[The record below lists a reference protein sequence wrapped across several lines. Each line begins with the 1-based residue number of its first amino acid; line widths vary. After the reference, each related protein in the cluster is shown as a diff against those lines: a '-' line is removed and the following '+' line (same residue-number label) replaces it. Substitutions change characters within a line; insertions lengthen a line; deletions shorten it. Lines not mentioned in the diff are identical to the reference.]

1 MGLSPVAVPA
11 QREQPGLALLWVLA
25 AGAVAASVGVVV
37 LARGSREINDGWLAA
52 GFSALLIDWVALMFV
67 IAGLVAWRRRPDIR
81 MGPLMVSV
89 GFCFYVWTLQLATA
103 ALPFTIGVLV
113 DYLVVALFLHIYL
126 SYPTGR
132 LREQPERG
140 LVLTGYGTCLG
151 LQIVKVLLGG
161 EPSTLLTLVEQP
173 VIAASILTLQIW
185 SIVALCLA
193 AMVVL
198 VMRRLERGVQLRPA
212 IVLSD
217 LFSVSLLLMALF
229 FTASMLHWPAFWLI
243 QLATFV
249 VVGLAPVAFLAGLL
263 DARLARGRV
272 GALVVALRAS
282 PFADL
287 REPLATA
294 LRDPSLSVAY
304 WLSEFACWSDRDG
317 QPVPDPGQTP
327 DRGSALIERDGQP
340 VAALLFAPH
349 LLEEPELVA
358 GVTAAAGMALE
369 NDRLKVE
376 LRARVQE
383 LRDSRIRMLDASQAE
398 RQRLERN
405 LHDGAQQ
412 RLVALSLE
420 LGMLE
425 YELRADAAARLR
437 LKRARAEIA
446 VSLEE
451 LRDVARGIYPAVL
464 NAHGLAVALESLAVR
479 SPVPLTLNVETGDRL
494 PVAVEAAAYYVICES
509 LANIGKHAQ
518 ATAAGIDVRRA
529 GGQVAVEI
537 VDNGVGGADPERGT
551 GLRGLADRVEA
562 LGGQL
567 RIWTPVDEGTRVQVE
582 MPCG

>member
-67 IAGLVAWRRRPDIR
+67 IAGLVAWLRRPDIR
-81 MGPLMVSV
+81 MGPLMVTV

-229 FTASMLHWPAFWLI
+229 FTASMLQWPAFWLI

-304 WLSEFACWSDRDG
+304 WL
-317 QPVPDPGQTP
+317 
-327 DRGSALIERDGQP
+327 
-340 VAALLFAPH
+340 
-349 LLEEPELVA
+349 
-358 GVTAAAGMALE
+358 
-369 NDRLKVE
+369 
-376 LRARVQE
+376 
-383 LRDSRIRMLDASQAE
+383 
-398 RQRLERN
+398 
-405 LHDGAQQ
+405 
-412 RLVALSLE
+412 
-420 LGMLE
+420 
-425 YELRADAAARLR
+425 
-437 LKRARAEIA
+437 
-446 VSLEE
+446 
-451 LRDVARGIYPAVL
+451 
-464 NAHGLAVALESLAVR
+464 
-479 SPVPLTLNVETGDRL
+479 
-494 PVAVEAAAYYVICES
+494 
-509 LANIGKHAQ
+509 
-518 ATAAGIDVRRA
+518 
-529 GGQVAVEI
+529 
-537 VDNGVGGADPERGT
+537 
-551 GLRGLADRVEA
+551 
-562 LGGQL
+562 
-567 RIWTPVDEGTRVQVE
+567 
-582 MPCG
+582 